1 MNTSPSSH
9 NALSR
14 GLVLLMAM
22 ATGLAVASNYYAQPL
37 LDLLA
42 RDFGINV
49 GHAGLVVTAAQLA
62 YAAGLMLVVPLGDR
76 LDRRVL
82 IVGLYALSAAG
93 LLISASAHSFGWLL
107 AGTMLT
113 GACAVSAQ
121 VLVPFAAT
129 LAAPHERGRAV
140 GTVMSGLLLGILLAR
155 TASGLLAGLGGWQ
168 TIYWVAA
175 ALILVVAGLLWR
187 GLPPHPG
194 QATLSYPR
202 LVASVLVLLRDEPVL
217 RARSVLGGLLFA
229 GFSIFWT
236 TLAFLL
242 SGPDYGYGTATIG
255 LFGLIGAAGALAAN
269 LSGKLSDRGAG
280 HWVTWGGLLML
291 LASWGL
297 LAAAPHSLV
306 ALVAGVLLLDV
317 AVQGVHI
324 GNQSVIYRL
333 HPAARNRITSAYVTC
348 YFIGGAVGSSAG
360 AWAYAAAGWNGVVV
374 AGAAL
379 AALALLWT
387 LLTVRHEFNDAAEP
401 ASSP

>member
-1 MNTSPSSH
+1 MNASPSP
-9 NALSR
+9 LPR

-37 LDLLA
+37 LEILG
-42 RDFGINV
+42 RDFGIDA

-62 YAAGLMLVVPLGDR
+62 YAAGLLLVVPLGDR
-76 LDRRVL
+76 LDRRTL

-93 LLISASAHSFGWLL
+93 LLVSANAHGFGGLL
-107 AGTMLT
+107 AGTLLT
-113 GACAVSAQ
+113 GASSVCAQ
-121 VLVPFAAT
+121 LLVPFAAT
-129 LAAPHERGRAV
+129 LAAPHERGRV
-140 GTVMSGLLLGILLAR
+140 IGTVMSGLLLGILLAR

-175 ALILVVAGLLWR
+175 ALILMVAALLWR

-202 LVASVLVLLRDEPVL
+202 LVGSVLALLRDEPVL

-269 LSGKLSDRGAG
+269 LSGKLSDHGAG

-291 LASWGL
+291 LASWAL
-297 LAAAPHSLV
+297 LAAAPHSLA
-306 ALVAGVLLLDV
+306 ALIAGVLLLDV

-333 HPAARNRITSAYVTC
+333 DPAARNRITSAYITC
-348 YFIGGAVGSSAG
+348 YFIGGAVGSSVG
-360 AWAYAAAGWNGVVV
+360 ATAYAAAGWNGVVAV
-374 AGAAL
+374 GAAL
-379 AALALLWT
+379 AVLALLWT
-387 LLTVRHEFNDAAEP
+387 ALTVRHEFADAPRAVAP
-401 ASSP
+401 R